1 MGRQFFYTKT
11 LINPKIYTR
20 QFWLVCASSLLF
32 FGSFNMIIPKLPAF
46 LTALGGGN
54 LKGLIISAFTLTAMA
69 SRPFS
74 GKLADTIG
82 RIPVIMIGSIVCL
95 VCSLIYPVLTS
106 VSGFIFLRILHG
118 FSTGFTPT
126 GQAAFI
132 SDIIPANRR
141 GEAMG
146 LLGTAGALGM
156 AGGPAIGGLVA
167 NAYGY
172 SAMFYCSS
180 AFAFVSLIILAG
192 IQESRKE
199 THRFRMHH
207 LKVKRTDWFE
217 PLVLVPC
224 LVMVL
229 CSFAYG
235 TMFTLLPDL
244 GYFMGIKNEGVLFM
258 LLTAAS
264 LVVRL
269 VGGKA
274 SDYWGRRPVLGIS
287 TIAIVVSMLII
298 AWADSRLVLMTGVIL
313 YGLAQGATSPT
324 LLAWATDL
332 SHEQFR
338 GRGIA
343 SLYIFMEM
351 GIGLG
356 AFASGMLYGNDP
368 SNFFKTFIVCSAFAA
383 IAFLILMMR
392 RTPRKLAL

>member
-1 MGRQFFYTKT
+1 
-11 LINPKIYTR
+11 LIKPKLYNT
-20 QFWLVCASSLLF
+20 QFWLICLSSLLF
-32 FGSFNMIIPKLPAF
+32 FGSFNMIVPKLPAF
-46 LTALGGGN
+46 LTGLGGAD

-95 VCSLIYPVLTS
+95 VCSLIYPVLTT
-106 VSGFIFLRILHG
+106 VSGFIFLRIFHG

-126 GQAAFI
+126 GQAAYI
-132 SDIIPANRR
+132 SDIIPAERR

-167 NAYGY
+167 NAFGF

-180 AFAFVSLIILAG
+180 VFALMSLVILMG
-192 IQESRKE
+192 IKESKAE
-199 THRFRMHH
+199 THRFRAGH
-207 LKVKRTDWFE
+207 LKVKRNDWFE

-224 LVMVL
+224 AVMLL
-229 CSFAYG
+229 CSFSYG
-235 TMFTLLPDL
+235 AMFTLLPDI
-244 GYFMGIKNEGVLFM
+244 GYFVGVKNEGVLFM
-258 LLTAAS
+258 LLTVAS
-264 LVVRL
+264 LVIRL
-269 VGGKA
+269 LGGKA
-274 SDYWGRRPVLGIS
+274 SDHWGRRPVLRIS
-287 TIAIVVSMLII
+287 TVVIVTAMII
-298 AWADSRLVLMTGVIL
+298 VALADSRMTLFVGVFL

-343 SLYIFMEM
+343 TLYIFMEM

-356 AFASGMLYGNDP
+356 AFVSGLLYGND
-368 SNFFKTFIVCSAFAA
+368 SANFFLTFMVCSVLAG
-383 IAFLILMMR
+383 IAFLVLVIQ
-392 RTPRKLAL
+392 RTPPKLAT